1 MPEPRPFDD
10 EVNDALSKRPA
21 PNPAKAFFVSLLCSS
36 LGLGL
41 LLLGD
46 RGSSAWRRAQEES
59 RALKGEIASLEKQNA
74 LLSARVR
81 NAEQTTQ
88 ELESIAREKL
98 GLVKPDEVVFV
109 LPEEKS
115 QTPNR

>member
-1 MPEPRPFDD
+1 MT
-10 EVNDALSKRPA
+10 DAVSKRPA
-21 PNPAKAFFVSLLCSS
+21 PSPARAFFISLLCSA
-36 LGLGL
+36 LGLGV

-59 RALKGEIASLEKQNA
+59 RSLKSEIASLERENA
-74 LLSARVR
+74 LLSARAR
-81 NAEQTTQ
+81 NAEQSTQ
-88 ELESIAREKL
+88 ELEKIAREKL
-98 GLVKPDEVVFV
+98 GLVKPDDVVFV

>member
-1 MPEPRPFDD
+1 MIMT
-10 EVNDALSKRPA
+10 VAILKRPA
-21 PNPAKAFFVSLLCSS
+21 PSPARAFFISLLCSS
-36 LGLGL
+36 LGLGV

-59 RALKGEIASLEKQNA
+59 RSLKLEIAALERQNA
-74 LLSARVR
+74 LLSARAR
-81 NAEQTTQ
+81 NAEQSTQ
-88 ELESIAREKL
+88 ELEKIAREKL

>member
-1 MPEPRPFDD
+1 MT
-10 EVNDALSKRPA
+10 DAASKRPA
-21 PNPAKAFFVSLLCSS
+21 PSPAKAFFVSLLCSS

-59 RALKGEIASLEKQNA
+59 RALKTEIASLERQNA
-74 LLSARVR
+74 LLSTRAR

-88 ELESIAREKL
+88 ELEKIAREKL
-98 GLVKPDEVVFV
+98 GFVKPDDVVFV